1 MLGGWHQSF
10 RVEIPSAEL
19 PVKRGAEKIWH
30 QYIKELEDV
39 IRSTAPAILPHLA
52 DSMRVI
58 YGILA
63 EMKDEI
69 HAALKRLSECSSG
82 VHPEFLWSLR
92 QQLEP
97 IFKAAL
103 EIRGSPHSQIPPLSH
118 TTSHQLT
125 VMNLVGK
132 DQFKKRRA
140 SLVETVRD
148 QSKVMFVA
156 GCKKMRKKY
165 LKNLAKL
172 PKAFEKT
179 ASSAVSRQLPS
190 SRCS

>member
-1 MLGGWHQSF
+1 MLGRWHQSF

-97 IFKAAL
+97 ILRPLLRFEVVPIPKF
-103 EIRGSPHSQIPPLSH
+103 PHCPTRHRIS
-118 TTSHQLT
+118 
-125 VMNLVGK
+125 
-132 DQFKKRRA
+132 
-140 SLVETVRD
+140 
-148 QSKVMFVA
+148 
-156 GCKKMRKKY
+156 
-165 LKNLAKL
+165 
-172 PKAFEKT
+172 
-179 ASSAVSRQLPS
+179 
-190 SRCS
+190 